1 MPRIRATTHAGTWYS
16 NQAGQLQQQLK
27 TWLSEAE
34 AVEGQHARAIIAP
47 HAGYRYSGH
56 VAAYAYK
63 QIDPTQVRRVFLL
76 GPSHHF
82 YSKHCLLSPAD
93 AYATPLGSATIDA
106 EVYAELRATGKFQE
120 LKAAADEAEHSL
132 ELHLPYIVHMMA
144 GRPFTLVPI
153 VVGAISAESEAAY
166 GRLLAPYL
174 DDSSNL
180 FIVSSD
186 FCHWGKRFSY
196 TFYDPAQASAAGGGG
211 QGRPGRGQQQQLS
224 GGALLGPIHASI
236 ERLDRQGMALI
247 EAQDAAGFTAYLKQH
262 GNTICGRH
270 PTALLLHA
278 LRHCATKHSVR
289 FTKYDQS
296 HRCTTEQDSSVSYA
310 SAVVVALGR

>member
-1 MPRIRATTHAGTWYS
+1 MCGVGGLHGA
-16 NQAGQLQQQLK
+16 QQGICRP
-27 TWLSEAE
+27 A
-34 AVEGQHARAIIAP
+34 AVPGLL
-47 HAGYRYSGH
+47 
-56 VAAYAYK
+56 
-63 QIDPTQVRRVFLL
+63 PT
-76 GPSHHF
+76 P
-82 YSKHCLLSPAD
+82 LLS
-93 AYATPLGSATIDA
+93 AT
-106 EVYAELRATGKFQE
+106 R
-120 LKAAADEAEHSL
+120 
-132 ELHLPYIVHMMA
+132 
-144 GRPFTLVPI
+144 R
-153 VVGAISAESEAAY
+153 GAEAAY

-224 GGALLGPIHASI
+224 GGALLVRMCLAGPGLACLVPGTNTLLTLPSAVVRVQGPIHASI

>member
-1 MPRIRATTHAGTWYS
+1 MLQNNCVGVCCDEEPPQAAASPQHMPRIRATTHAGTWYS

-196 TFYDPAQASAAGGGG
+196 TFYDPAQ
-211 QGRPGRGQQQQLS
+211 
-224 GGALLGPIHASI
+224 GPIHASI